1 MISPSFWWRTPN
13 WGITWNWFG
22 GYAPY
27 YYRPAYY
34 SQYVYTPVAPNP
46 VYYNYGDNVV
56 YRDDMVYVNGVPY
69 VSADKYY
76 EQGLELAKR
85 GEKTTVI
92 QIQQPAPQVV
102 ETDATSTTASKPLSV
117 PTPAL
122 PNSSGIPDPE
132 KQSSDPSEQWMPLGT
147 FALLKDEEKAESDRI
162 FQLAMNRG
170 GIVRGNL
177 YDQKEDKLLPIQG
190 AVDQET
196 QRVAFQVVGDDSKV
210 YECGLWNLTQE
221 SLPLLVQEGKGA
233 PETIKV
239 VRLKENESTENNNVV
254 GPTLD

>member
-1 MISPSFWWRTPN
+1 VIAPTIWWRTPG
-13 WGITWNWFG
+13 WGVTWGWFH

-34 SQYVYTPVAPNP
+34 TQYVYSPIPPSP
-46 VYYNYGDNVV
+46 VYYNYGDNIV
-56 YRDDMVYVNGVPY
+56 YRGDMVYINGVPY

-85 GEKTTVI
+85 GENTTVI
-92 QIQQPAPQVV
+92 HIHQTQ
-102 ETDATSTTASKPLSV
+102 TNDTADTLEI

-122 PNSSGIPDPE
+122 PRTLSVGEEIYTPE

-147 FALLKDEEKAESDRI
+147 FALLNDEEKGESDRI

-170 GIVRGNL
+170 GILRGNL
-177 YDQKEDKLLPIQG
+177 YDQKADKLLPIQG

-196 QRVAFQVVGDDSKV
+196 QRAAFQIVGEDEKV
-210 YECGLWNLTQE
+210 YESGLWNLTQE
-221 SLPLLVQEGKGA
+221 SLPILVQEGPGKS
-233 PETIKV
+233 ETIKA
-239 VRLKENESTENNNVV
+239 VRLQENESGEENTLTPETFS
-254 GPTLD
+254 GPFFD